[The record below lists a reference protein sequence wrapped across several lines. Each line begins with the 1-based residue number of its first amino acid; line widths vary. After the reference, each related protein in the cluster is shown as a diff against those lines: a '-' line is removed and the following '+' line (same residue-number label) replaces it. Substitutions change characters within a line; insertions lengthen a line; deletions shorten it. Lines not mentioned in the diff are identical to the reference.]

1 MRVLNASCEM
11 YIYLNNQD
19 KNRSFL
25 NPVILRNAGRLCP
38 VLGNNSVAWQIIM
51 VTHSASW

>member
-38 VLGNNSVAWQIIM
+38 VLGNNSVAW
-51 VTHSASW
+51 HGRLLW